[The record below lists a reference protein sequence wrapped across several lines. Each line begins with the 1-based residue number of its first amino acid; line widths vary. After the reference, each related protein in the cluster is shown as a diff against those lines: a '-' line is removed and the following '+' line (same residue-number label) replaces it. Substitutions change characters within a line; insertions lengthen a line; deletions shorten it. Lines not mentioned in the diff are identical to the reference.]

1 MRSVYLDH
9 AATTPVDPRVLK
21 KMLPY
26 FSENFGNPDSLHAC
40 GRRAVAAV
48 DDARDVVAAL
58 LGASA
63 SEIYFTSGGT
73 EADNW
78 AVRGAAHA
86 AYGKHIVVGAT
97 EHHAVLGAAEMLA
110 GEGYAVSYAPVDAQG
125 KADLPALSSLVRGD
139 TALVAFMAAN
149 NEVGTVQPVAQMAA
163 IAHERGALFFTDAV
177 QAAGCME
184 LNVRKLG
191 ADLLS
196 LSAHKFYGPKGVGA
210 LYIRGGTPMA
220 KLISGGQQERGMRG
234 GTVNVPGVVGM
245 AEAFRL
251 ACAERE
257 ERNAHISRVRDLFV
271 EGILREVPG
280 SVLGGHPE
288 DRLPGNAHFT
298 FEGAPAEALLPLL
311 DLAGVQA
318 SAGAAC
324 SSGSHEPSH
333 VLLAMGRPR
342 SLSRGVRFTFG
353 KDSSEEDALFAV
365 SAVRDCVARLRAK

>member
-9 AATTPVDPRVLK
+9 AATTLVDPRVLK

-78 AVRGAAHA
+78 AMRGAAHA
-86 AYGKHIVVGAT
+86 ADGKHIVVGAT

-149 NEVGTVQPVAQMAA
+149 NEVGTVQPG
-163 IAHERGALFFTDAV
+163 R
-177 QAAGCME
+177 AG
-184 LNVRKLG
+184 
-191 ADLLS
+191 
-196 LSAHKFYGPKGVGA
+196 
-210 LYIRGGTPMA
+210 GG
-220 KLISGGQQERGMRG
+220 
-234 GTVNVPGVVGM
+234 
-245 AEAFRL
+245 
-251 ACAERE
+251 
-257 ERNAHISRVRDLFV
+257 
-271 EGILREVPG
+271 
-280 SVLGGHPE
+280 
-288 DRLPGNAHFT
+288 DRP
-298 FEGAPAEALLPLL
+298 
-311 DLAGVQA
+311 
-318 SAGAAC
+318 
-324 SSGSHEPSH
+324 
-333 VLLAMGRPR
+333 
-342 SLSRGVRFTFG
+342 
-353 KDSSEEDALFAV
+353 
-365 SAVRDCVARLRAK
+365 